1 MDNASVLTLASSA
14 FGIPGRLGIAGYS
27 STAPSALGGG
37 DSISQFDGSTTYPD
51 VESTSIVEEDDR
63 LDERDLDASV
73 RALRP
78 RSSRRG
84 SWESEASGWSARIQQ
99 SPGTPSLAR
108 EKSVR
113 TANSVKTGAFSA
125 DNFEVEEEEEPS
137 DVTTDGVRSV
147 DGTLSELAKEPYD
160 MSLHTSELEAAP
172 ASDVPGD
179 GDTPERSP
187 VQMGSMDTIALAEE
201 LESSRNEDEGILD
214 APVIVEEGGSPPGSM

>member
-14 FGIPGRLGIAGYS
+14 FGIPGHLGIAGYS

-51 VESTSIVEEDDR
+51 VESTSIVGEDDR

-84 SWESEASGWSARIQQ
+84 SWESEASGWSARILQ

-113 TANSVKTGAFSA
+113 TANSIKTGAFSA
-125 DNFEVEEEEEPS
+125 DDLEIEEEPS
-137 DVTTDGVRSV
+137 DVTTDGVQSV
-147 DGTLSELAKEPYD
+147 DGTLSEVAKEPYD
-160 MSLHTSELEAAP
+160 MSLHASELEAAP

-187 VQMGSMDTIALAEE
+187 VRMGSMDTIALAEE
-201 LESSRNEDEGILD
+201 LESSRNEDEGSPE
-214 APVIVEEGGSPPGSM
+214 APGIGGSPDSM